1 MGGGEGEW
9 CRLSSLS
16 VGAEDRNLHW
26 GRIQVEHG
34 RATRWGL
41 TYSEGTS
48 RSLCVLGH
56 IIEPAE
62 VSLRAALSWGC
73 RRKCD
78 SHGIG
83 GHVIKGDSCGRWGRL
98 PGGG

>member
-1 MGGGEGEW
+1 MDGGEGEQ
-9 CRLSSLS
+9 CGLSTLS

-34 RATRWGL
+34 GATCWGC
-41 TYSEGTS
+41 TFSEGTS
-48 RSLCVLGH
+48 QSLCVLGH

-62 VSLRAALSWGC
+62 VSLRAALSWVC
-73 RRKCD
+73 RRTRD

-83 GHVIKGDSCGRWGRL
+83 GHVV
-98 PGGG
+98 